1 MKAYGPWLWT
11 LAALFAVRVTAQPLA
26 LLVDSPL
33 LPPFESWH
41 SGVMPYPLLIVSQ
54 LFILA
59 WLTTTAWRVS
69 QETVKPNRSSG
80 RLLLAIAGVYALTM
94 LTRLI
99 LGATMLRDERWFAS
113 PVPTVFHL
121 GLAGYL
127 FVYGHLHARHG

>member
-1 MKAYGPWLWT
+1 
-11 LAALFAVRVTAQPLA
+11 
-26 LLVDSPL
+26 
-33 LPPFESWH
+33 
-41 SGVMPYPLLIVSQ
+41 MPYPLLVVSQ

-69 QETVKPNRSSG
+69 HDTVKPNPKSG

-121 GLAGYL
+121 GLASYL